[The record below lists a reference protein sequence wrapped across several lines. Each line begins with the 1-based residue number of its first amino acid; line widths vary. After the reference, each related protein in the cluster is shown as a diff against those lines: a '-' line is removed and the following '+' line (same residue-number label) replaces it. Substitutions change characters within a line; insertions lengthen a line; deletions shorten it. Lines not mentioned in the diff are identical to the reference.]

1 MQKKDIGEI
10 LRIPH
15 IFPERIRNRNVA
27 RVKRYKNKS
36 GRFLGVDKIY
46 DIGTS
51 LIDFQKWIKC
61 L

>member
-1 MQKKDIGEI
+1 MQKKDKGEI

-46 DIGTS
+46 EI
-51 LIDFQKWIKC
+51 
-61 L
+61 